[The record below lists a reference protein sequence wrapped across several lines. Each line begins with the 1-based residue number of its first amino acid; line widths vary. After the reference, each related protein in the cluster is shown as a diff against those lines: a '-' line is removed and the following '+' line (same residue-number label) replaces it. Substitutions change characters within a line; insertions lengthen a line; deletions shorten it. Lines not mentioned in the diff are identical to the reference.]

1 MRKLKLLGVMLL
13 ALTFGVVNV
22 KAEEKTLQELI
33 NAAEDGATIKL
44 TEDHDG
50 SITIN
55 GKNIVLDLDGHKIE
69 STEDVIVVT
78 NESFVIVTGNGTI
91 KSTGDSG
98 ISIYSG
104 SSVTLESG
112 NIRTQEF
119 GVYTSGNATFTMNG
133 GSIETVDNCGVGGN
147 GSNGDGYKN
156 YTININGGTIKG
168 NIVTSGYIACG
179 VYHPNKGTVNI
190 TGGTITANGGV
201 GVVQRAGILNITG
214 GTITATGEATGWVGD
229 SKNVLTSAAV
239 VVDKSANYPEV
250 ATLET
255 RIAEV
260 ATLNSDLEEAVAT
273 KGDDVVVEIVPK
285 GSDVYQVIGGD
296 NDGKYIVVKEEDL
309 EITTEV
315 DELNKED
322 IEDEIAGYLEA
333 YEKAKNGEI
342 EYDEEDMEFF
352 EFVKEFKDTVDKYN
366 VIGYYE
372 ISALK
377 VTEDNDVVDLPSEI
391 SEPVEVKLVLPEE
404 LPEVKEGFTR
414 KYYVVRVH
422 NGEVTVID
430 DVTVNDDGTV
440 SFKSDKF
447 STYALAYEDVVNETP
462 KEEVKPVD
470 TFDGGIVSYIV
481 MMVAMLGMITYVS
494 LYLKKRFN

>member
-190 TGGTITANGGV
+190 TGGTITANGGA

-296 NDGKYIVVKEEDL
+296 NEGKYVVVKEEEL
-309 EITTEV
+309 EYYTLSLAV
-315 DELNKED
+315 DKED
-322 IEDEIAGYLEA
+322 LDNAEEVELIE
-333 YEKAKNGEI
+333 
-342 EYDEEDMEFF
+342 
-352 EFVKEFKDTVDKYN
+352 KELSKYN
-366 VIGYYE
+366 LVSYYGVGVM
-372 ISALK
+372 ALTPEN
-377 VTEDNDVVDLPSEI
+377 VAVDPRVEETA
-391 SEPVEVKLVLPEE
+391 EPVEVKLVLPDE

-447 STYALAYEDVVNETP
+447 STYALAYEDVAKETP
-462 KEEVKPVD
+462 KEEVKNAD
-470 TFDGGIVSYIV
+470 TFDGGIISYIAIV
-481 MMVAMLGMITYVS
+481 MAMLGMITYIS

>member
-190 TGGTITANGGV
+190 TGGTITA
-201 GVVQRAGILNITG
+201 
-214 GTITATGEATGWVGD
+214 TGEATGWVGD

-296 NDGKYIVVKEEDL
+296 NEGKYVVVKEEEL
-309 EITTEV
+309 EYYTLSLAV
-315 DELNKED
+315 DKED
-322 IEDEIAGYLEA
+322 LDNAEEVELIE
-333 YEKAKNGEI
+333 
-342 EYDEEDMEFF
+342 
-352 EFVKEFKDTVDKYN
+352 KELSKYN
-366 VIGYYE
+366 LVSYYGVGVM
-372 ISALK
+372 ALTPEN
-377 VTEDNDVVDLPSEI
+377 VAVDPRVEETA
-391 SEPVEVKLVLPEE
+391 EPVEVKLVLPDE

-447 STYALAYEDVVNETP
+447 STYALAYEDVAKETP
-462 KEEVKPVD
+462 KEEVKNAD
-470 TFDGGIVSYIV
+470 TFDGGIISYIAIV
-481 MMVAMLGMITYVS
+481 MAMLGMITYIS